1 MGGSAKSRRVADAAS
16 SVKMMR
22 PNATIPALRTSA
34 SASNEYTVTTTTTA
48 AVRNVVR
55 PLAVGMLLLI
65 LIWLALTFLGKFQ
78 LWMTAA
84 GVVMILMSVVSAFQ
98 EFKNNSKT
106 TQSYQD
112 LLDETMESCSGD
124 KISLPHL
131 SPAKA
136 TMKATVKTSPP
147 VVVNHR
153 RNVQQQQQQTHA
165 QQQQQRQQQL
175 ERQSNKPATA
185 SMSSQPNGLNIASP
199 AIVTNPVLLE
209 SGGVSQLST
218 QKPSVSSRRKSED
231 CVDIES
237 LTRGRR
243 NSSAT
248 ELGNKLVVLHC
259 GTVIDIQGSHGF
271 IIPHALDFAAGFKT
285 VGKKNSKSS
294 TALTR
299 QLKLPLVI
307 PFNLDE
313 DEVAVRQELSVGR
326 TVEFAFSEYN
336 SDCKVCALHVT
347 PVSSDEEIVKSRHA
361 LLSCKQAREQS
372 FAKAMCDLKMISP
385 RNEPVKHV
393 DLIKYAEKLDD
404 HELLPFDQF
413 I

>member
-16 SVKMMR
+16 SEKMMR
-22 PNATIPALRTSA
+22 PNALQ
-34 SASNEYTVTTTTTA
+34 SASNEYTTTTA
-48 AVRNVVR
+48 LNNVVR
-55 PLAVGMLLLI
+55 PLAVGMMLLI
-65 LIWLALTFLGKFQ
+65 LIWLAMTFLGKFQ

-84 GVVMILMSVVSAFQ
+84 GVVMILLSVLSAIQ
-98 EFKNNSKT
+98 EFKSSTKT

-112 LLDETMESCSGD
+112 LLDETVESCSGD

-136 TMKATVKTSPP
+136 TMKATVKNSTP

-153 RNVQQQQQQTHA
+153 RNMPH
-165 QQQQQRQQQL
+165 
-175 ERQSNKPATA
+175 RQSSKAPQHVT
-185 SMSSQPNGLNIASP
+185 SQPHGLNIAPSP

-209 SGGVSQLST
+209 SGGVSTLTT
-218 QKPSVSSRRKSED
+218 QKSSPASNRRKSED
-231 CVDIES
+231 CVDIDT

-243 NSSAT
+243 NSSAN

-271 IIPHALDFAAGFKT
+271 IIPHDLDFDAGFKT

-307 PFNLDE
+307 PFDLNE
-313 DEVAVRQELSVGR
+313 DEVAVRQELSVGK
-326 TVEFAFSEYN
+326 TVEFAFSEYS

-404 HELLPFDQF
+404 HELPFEQF